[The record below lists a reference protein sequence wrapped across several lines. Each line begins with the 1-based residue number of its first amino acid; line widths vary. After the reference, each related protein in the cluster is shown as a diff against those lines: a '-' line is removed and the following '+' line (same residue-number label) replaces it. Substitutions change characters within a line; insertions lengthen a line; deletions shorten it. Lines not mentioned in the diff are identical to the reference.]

1 MGWKAVVLAL
11 IAVVLFF
18 WLIKA
23 PIMASYLTRKLGV
36 DVSIG
41 SISTWPSQTK
51 MQNFRIRNPH
61 GFKSKSAFKVDLTQ
75 IQYAFKKLWAEPTEI
90 DLIDLEN
97 VFLSIEFTNPLGTSN
112 NWTAISEQMPKTN
125 MSHEVLIHKL
135 ILRNLSVEIRG
146 LGLIGA
152 PTTKTV
158 PYMEFYEID
167 SKEGFPTKQLIQQI
181 FGGAG
186 LQQYIQD
193 AFNPQKIIEKYLPF
207 KLGSENDTPE
217 ETSGVSEEATY

>member
-1 MGWKAVVLAL
+1 MGRKAVVLGV

-23 PIMASYLTRKLGV
+23 PIMASYLTKKLGV

-41 SISTWPSQTK
+41 SISMWPSQTK
-51 MQNFRIRNPH
+51 MNNFRIRNPH
-61 GFKSKSAFKVDLTQ
+61 GFKSKSAFKVESTQ

-97 VFLSIEFTNPLGTSN
+97 IFLSVEFKDSMGTSN
-112 NWTAISEQMPKTN
+112 NWTAIGERMPNTST
-125 MSHEVLIHKL
+125 SHEVLIHKL
-135 ILRNLSVEIRG
+135 VVRNLTIEIRG
-146 LGLIGA
+146 LGLLGA
-152 PTTKTV
+152 STKKTV
-158 PYMEFYEID
+158 PYLEFYEIN
-167 SKEGFPTKQLIQQI
+167 SKEGFPTKELIRQI

-186 LQQYIQD
+186 IQQYIQNM
-193 AFNPQKIIEKYLPF
+193 FNPQKIIEKYLPF

-217 ETSGVSEEATY
+217 ESSGVSEEATY